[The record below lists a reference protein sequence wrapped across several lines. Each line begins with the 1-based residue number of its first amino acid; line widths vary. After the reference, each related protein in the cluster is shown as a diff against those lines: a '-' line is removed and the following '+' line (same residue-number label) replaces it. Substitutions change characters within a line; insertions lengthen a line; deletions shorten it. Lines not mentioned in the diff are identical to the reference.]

1 MSIENDIRRIA
12 DRYRI
17 LPEGRDN
24 FCFILVLICFR
35 ALSVKIRKEINNW
48 MNLNGHSDFDYM
60 SLSDEEASSLKKDII
75 NRIGFFIYP
84 SQLYDNLH
92 NSNHKDILGEIAS
105 VFNCIQNP
113 SFEGG
118 IVCNIARKLKK
129 YSQDPIMTV
138 SWNEQSYRNQK
149 IHELMIFIGNLPIEF
164 FHEENNHPQYNL
176 SKIDVD
182 IFDSCISLCGR
193 GGLEYYLPPKMA
205 ELLVH
210 LVSTDK
216 QNARKIYIPFC
227 GYGTLISQFSKVQM
241 CNFQHLSFLGTDKNQ
256 DTLNICWLNLVI
268 NNFNLNQFTLKESNP
283 LEGGCLTD
291 SDKFDIIITSYTK
304 DLSIVDHIL
313 KHLERDSVAA
323 LLTFPR
329 VLFRSGRDKEIRER
343 LIAKNLISAII
354 QLPSNSLSGTGIAP
368 CIIVL
373 SNKHQ
378 DKKGIHFIDTSR
390 DPQKEFNTHKA
401 DAYYQ
406 CIADVYSNR
415 DNIPHFSKFVSQE
428 EIIENEGSLK
438 VSTYIQPYSP
448 IENHGSQNVIND
460 WSRTYKFNNSTLTIR
475 FGDVVTS
482 DAEVIVSSDDTEIS
496 MGGGVSQSILEAG
509 GDFVREDAQ
518 KKLPALLGDVIVST
532 AGKLAKQKYIF
543 HCLTIDYNHNMD
555 FYKSKLSGRMTMNEY
570 IARHCVGE
578 CLRLMQALN
587 LTSIAF
593 PLIGTGI
600 AGIDMNMV
608 AKIMSEALAEHIS
621 HTNMPYQIELYLMDR
636 FGKKEKFDYQRVI
649 ESFSIQEKLIERDN
663 INKYEEEDDSSSEP
677 FLPNMNEDYPVFIS
691 FSDKDWDIVKKQI
704 LQVLNK
710 EGIECFAY
718 KKENYAGSRYKR
730 EIMDAI
736 EKAHIVIFVST
747 KNSNKSREVEKEIGN
762 SDRLGKKI
770 IPVRFDD
777 TPYSK
782 DLAYDLNLID
792 YIDMNRMP
800 NATQKLIEKVKFEIK
815 RRPPLKE

>member
-1 MSIENDIRRIA
+1 M
-12 DRYRI
+12 
-17 LPEGRDN
+17 
-24 FCFILVLICFR
+24 
-35 ALSVKIRKEINNW
+35 
-48 MNLNGHSDFDYM
+48 
-60 SLSDEEASSLKKDII
+60 
-75 NRIGFFIYP
+75 
-84 SQLYDNLH
+84 
-92 NSNHKDILGEIAS
+92 
-105 VFNCIQNP
+105 
-113 SFEGG
+113 
-118 IVCNIARKLKK
+118 
-129 YSQDPIMTV
+129 
-138 SWNEQSYRNQK
+138 
-149 IHELMIFIGNLPIEF
+149 
-164 FHEENNHPQYNL
+164 
-176 SKIDVD
+176 
-182 IFDSCISLCGR
+182 
-193 GGLEYYLPPKMA
+193 
-205 ELLVH
+205 
-210 LVSTDK
+210 
-216 QNARKIYIPFC
+216 
-227 GYGTLISQFSKVQM
+227 
-241 CNFQHLSFLGTDKNQ
+241 
-256 DTLNICWLNLVI
+256 
-268 NNFNLNQFTLKESNP
+268 
-283 LEGGCLTD
+283 
-291 SDKFDIIITSYTK
+291 
-304 DLSIVDHIL
+304 
-313 KHLERDSVAA
+313 
-323 LLTFPR
+323 
-329 VLFRSGRDKEIRER
+329 
-343 LIAKNLISAII
+343 
-354 QLPSNSLSGTGIAP
+354 
-368 CIIVL
+368 
-373 SNKHQ
+373 
-378 DKKGIHFIDTSR
+378 
-390 DPQKEFNTHKA
+390 
-401 DAYYQ
+401 
-406 CIADVYSNR
+406 
-415 DNIPHFSKFVSQE
+415 
-428 EIIENEGSLK
+428 
-438 VSTYIQPYSP
+438 
-448 IENHGSQNVIND
+448 
-460 WSRTYKFNNSTLTIR
+460 
-475 FGDVVTS
+475 
-482 DAEVIVSSDDTEIS
+482 
-496 MGGGVSQSILEAG
+496 
-509 GDFVREDAQ
+509 
-518 KKLPALLGDVIVST
+518 LGDVIVST

>member
-1 MSIENDIRRIA
+1 MKNIEYRLLRIARECRISPENVDNISIVLGLICYKKLSESVRNDINNSMHQKGIA
-12 DRYRI
+12 
-17 LPEGRDN
+17 N
-24 FCFILVLICFR
+24 FEYKL
-35 ALSVKIRKEINNW
+35 
-48 MNLNGHSDFDYM
+48 
-60 SLSDEEASSLKKDII
+60 LSDVDAKQYKEDVLM
-75 NRIGFFIYP
+75 RFGFFLYP
-84 SQLYDNLH
+84 SQLYENLC
-92 NSNHKDILGEIAS
+92 NSENKDILREIAIIFRDFQNIDNDPMS
-105 VFNCIQNP
+105 NGNTYNVFSRYFIP
-113 SFEGG
+113 S
-118 IVCNIARKLKK
+118 N
-129 YSQDPIMTV
+129 MTEYR
-138 SWNEQSYRNQK
+138 NEQVKELSNKLNNLFQENTLEEWDNVDLFDSLISLSSSLQGRNGSEFYLPGNLA
-149 IHELMIFIGNLPIEF
+149 ELMVRLVTVDNSEIKTV
-164 FHEENNHPQYNL
+164 YNPL
-176 SKIDVD
+176 
-182 IFDSCISLCGR
+182 
-193 GGLEYYLPPKMA
+193 
-205 ELLVH
+205 
-210 LVSTDK
+210 
-216 QNARKIYIPFC
+216 C
-227 GYGTLISQFSKVQM
+227 GYGTLISQFSKVPM

-256 DTLNICWLNLVI
+256 NTLNICWLNLVI

-283 LEGGCLTD
+283 MEGGGLTD

-313 KHLERDSVAA
+313 KHLEKDSVAA
-323 LLTFPR
+323 LLTFPG

-354 QLPSNSLSGTGIAP
+354 QLPSNSLSGNGIPP

-378 DKKGIHFIDTSR
+378 DKKGIHFIDASKY
-390 DPQKEFNTHKA
+390 PQKDFNSQTA

-406 CIADVYSNR
+406 YVADVYFNR
-415 DNIPHFSKFVSQE
+415 DDIPHFSRFVSRE
-428 EIIENEGSLK
+428 EIIENEGSLN
-438 VSTYIQPYSP
+438 VSKYIQPYYP
-448 IENHGSQNVIND
+448 IENPGSQNSNND

-475 FGDVVTS
+475 FSDVVTS

-555 FYKSKLSGRMTMNEY
+555 FYESKLSGRMTMNEY

-621 HTNMPYQIELYLMDR
+621 HTNMPYQIELFLMDR
-636 FGKKEKFDYQRVI
+636 FGKKEKIDYQRVI
-649 ESFSIQEKLIERDN
+649 EYFSLQEMLMERDN

-736 EKAHIVIFVST
+736 EKAQIVIFVST
-747 KNSNKSREVEKEIGN
+747 KNSNRSREVEKEIGN

-792 YIDMNRMP
+792 YIDMNRMS

>member
-1 MSIENDIRRIA
+1 MKSIENRLLRIA
-12 DRYRI
+12 RECKISPENADNISII
-17 LPEGRDN
+17 LG
-24 FCFILVLICFR
+24 LICFKR
-35 ALSVKIRKEINNW
+35 LSESVRKDVNNS
-48 MNLNGHSDFDYM
+48 MHQKGITDFEYQL
-60 SLSDEEASSLKKDII
+60 LSDVEAKLYKEDVLL
-75 NRIGFFIYP
+75 RMGYFLYP
-84 SQLYDNLH
+84 SQLYENLC
-92 NSNHKDILGEIAS
+92 NSENKDILREIAI
-105 VFNCIQNP
+105 VFRDFQDIDNESMSIGNT
-113 SFEGG
+113 SNVFS
-118 IVCNIARKLKK
+118 K
-129 YSQDPIMTV
+129 YSMPSNMTGYR
-138 SWNEQSYRNQK
+138 NEQVKELSNKLNALFQENAFKGWGDVDLFDGLISNSLRGRNGSEFYLPGNLA
-149 IHELMIFIGNLPIEF
+149 ELMVRLVTVGNSEIKTI
-164 FHEENNHPQYNL
+164 YNP
-176 SKIDVD
+176 
-182 IFDSCISLCGR
+182 C
-193 GGLEYYLPPKMA
+193 
-205 ELLVH
+205 
-210 LVSTDK
+210 
-216 QNARKIYIPFC
+216 C
-227 GYGTLISQFSKVQM
+227 GYGTLMSQFSKVQM

-323 LLTFPR
+323 LLTFPG

-509 GDFVREDAQ
+509 GDFVRED
-518 KKLPALLGDVIVST
+518 V
-532 AGKLAKQKYIF
+532 
-543 HCLTIDYNHNMD
+543 
-555 FYKSKLSGRMTMNEY
+555 
-570 IARHCVGE
+570 
-578 CLRLMQALN
+578 
-587 LTSIAF
+587 
-593 PLIGTGI
+593 
-600 AGIDMNMV
+600 
-608 AKIMSEALAEHIS
+608 
-621 HTNMPYQIELYLMDR
+621 
-636 FGKKEKFDYQRVI
+636 
-649 ESFSIQEKLIERDN
+649 
-663 INKYEEEDDSSSEP
+663 
-677 FLPNMNEDYPVFIS
+677 
-691 FSDKDWDIVKKQI
+691 
-704 LQVLNK
+704 
-710 EGIECFAY
+710 
-718 KKENYAGSRYKR
+718 
-730 EIMDAI
+730 
-736 EKAHIVIFVST
+736 
-747 KNSNKSREVEKEIGN
+747 
-762 SDRLGKKI
+762 
-770 IPVRFDD
+770 
-777 TPYSK
+777 
-782 DLAYDLNLID
+782 
-792 YIDMNRMP
+792 
-800 NATQKLIEKVKFEIK
+800 
-815 RRPPLKE
+815 